1 MRNDNFKW
9 CYVLSIL
16 TVGLATIAAV
26 GGLTISKLYND
37 AELIRRIWKG
47 NDIVTLALVV
57 PLFIITML
65 LSKRGSIHARLV
77 WMGLLGYTLY
87 NYAFYL
93 FGAAFN
99 KFFLLYVAI
108 FALSVYAL
116 IIGLS
121 SINMRALKTGLT
133 KTKAYKW
140 ISVYLLFIALPLG
153 LFEVNQC
160 INYVITGNSPTAPP
174 LIFALDLSIIVPNSA
189 LAAILLWKGSV
200 WGYVLG
206 TIMLVKA
213 FTYGLVLSITT
224 ALVAG
229 FRLSGNW
236 DPLMPFYVFV
246 TVGGFLCVS
255 ILLSKLKTYNTLKP
269 S

>member
-1 MRNDNFKW
+1 MRTDNFKW
-9 CYVLSIL
+9 CYILSIL
-16 TVGLATIAAV
+16 IAALAIIAAV
-26 GGLTISKLYND
+26 GGLTIPGLYND
-37 AELIRRIWKG
+37 SELIKSVWKG

-65 LSKRGSIHARLV
+65 LTKRGSVHARLV
-77 WMGLLGYTLY
+77 WMGLLGYSLY

-108 FALSVYAL
+108 FTLSVYAL

-121 SINMRALKTGLT
+121 SINVDALTSGLA

-160 INYVITGNSPTAPP
+160 INCIITGNSPTAPP
-174 LIFALDLSIIVPNSA
+174 LIFALDLSIIVPNTA
-189 LAAILLWKGSV
+189 LAAILLWRGSAS
-200 WGYVLG
+200 GYVLG

-229 FRLSGNW
+229 FRLSGSW
-236 DPLMPFYVFV
+236 DPLRPFYVFV

-255 ILLSKLKTYNTLKP
+255 ILLTKLKPYNNFKP
-269 S
+269 